1 MYLLK
6 LHERNRIMLS
16 LGRQILCVCV
26 FCDDFL
32 LVLELLHLQYVQIVH
47 CSCHMH
53 IQVLMSI
60 SHSFFFF
67 LAVVYYLF
75 LSMVGVSCSSR

>member
-1 MYLLK
+1 
-6 LHERNRIMLS
+6 MLS
-16 LGRQILCVCV
+16 LRRQILCVCV

-32 LVLELLHLQYVQIVH
+32 LVLQLLHLQYVQIVH
-47 CSCHMH
+47 CSCRMH

-60 SHSFFFF
+60 SHSFF